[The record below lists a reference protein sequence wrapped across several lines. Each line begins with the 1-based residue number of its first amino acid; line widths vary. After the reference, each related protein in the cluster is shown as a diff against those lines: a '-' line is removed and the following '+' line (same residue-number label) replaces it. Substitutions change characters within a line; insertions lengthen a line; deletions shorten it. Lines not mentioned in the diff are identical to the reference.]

1 MKQSIKKKQYIK
13 QHPIRNPSKVMKL
26 DRLGSFHQTRLSF
39 TRQLI
44 KELKKRNAQFDISQ
58 WNLDKNGFGNAVIK
72 TIFDDHIYSLVVFCN
87 PLNDEERSDR
97 VIAEKWD
104 MTFSLFE
111 GVPSGSELTQMSQNL
126 IIQEAGRHL
135 PKQLTLSRANKSVR
149 IFNKV
154 LDNLSNGKQPS
165 KTLINEIGYL
175 VRTTAVYGNGKFG
188 IGDFSNNQDKE
199 FLKKPFQAEMLTV
212 YLIRYFS
219 IELINYLAKQ
229 KGENNSVKIS
239 DRIAKH
245 IGVGNATGLGMAPFL
260 VNHPGLIHKWILS
273 RETAV
278 SRVFS
283 IKKLSVDD
291 QNKIIDLIQQ
301 ACKYTSQWEV
311 NDIIQSKRITK
322 LNLELENIY
331 KNKNLPSLLSKNYPI
346 KNMFEF
352 FVNKI
357 SLETEEILQSIFIEP
372 FAELIE
378 DLEKEMGLREINS
391 VPIEYN
397 VSQLIEIIKENYSW
411 ALKID
416 ITHSNENHFFWYTS
430 QAKLEPRLGI
440 REIDDGHERQLPF
453 DIPHQVQ
460 KAIKVLEKLPG
471 DMTGSEAMITNPKIR
486 NIIRRI
492 VINKLYPY
500 SEIQNNLVEK
510 DIRPIDILRCKL
522 SFFGAS
528 KYDPKSDL
536 WTRITLFQGAPLPN
550 QLHEKNSCEWLFPVL
565 SNV

>member
-26 DRLGSFHQTRLSF
+26 DRLGSLHQTRLSF
-39 TRQLI
+39 TRQLV
-44 KELKKRNAQFDISQ
+44 KELTKRKAQFEISQ
-58 WNLDKNGFGNAVIK
+58 WDLDKNGFGSAVIK
-72 TIFDDHIYSLVVFCN
+72 TIFNDDIYSLVVFCN

-111 GVPSGSELTQMSQNL
+111 GAPSKSELTQMSQNL

-188 IGDFSNNQDKE
+188 IGDFSKNEDKE

-219 IELINYLAKQ
+219 IELINYLAKE
-229 KGENNSVKIS
+229 KGKNNSVKIS
-239 DRIAKH
+239 DKIAKH

-260 VNHPGLIHKWILS
+260 VNHPELIHKWILS
-273 RETAV
+273 RETAI

-283 IKKLSVDD
+283 IKELSVDD

-301 ACKYTSQWEV
+301 ACKYTSQWKV

-322 LNLELENIY
+322 LNLELKNIY
-331 KNKNLPSLLSKNYPI
+331 KNKNLSALLSKNYPI
-346 KNMFEF
+346 KNLFEF

-357 SLETEEILQSIFIEP
+357 SLETEEILHSIFIEP
-372 FAELIE
+372 FPELIE
-378 DLEKEMGLREINS
+378 DLEKEMGLQEKNS

-397 VSQLIEIIKENYSW
+397 VSQLIETIKENYSW

-416 ITHSNENHFFWYTS
+416 ISHSNENHFFWYTS

-460 KAIKVLEKLPG
+460 KVIKVLEKLPG
-471 DMTGSEAMITNPKIR
+471 EMTGSEAMITNPKIR
-486 NIIRRI
+486 NIIRRV

-500 SEIQNNLVEK
+500 SEIQNNLVGK

>member
-1 MKQSIKKKQYIK
+1 
-13 QHPIRNPSKVMKL
+13 MKL

-39 TRQLI
+39 TRQLV
-44 KELKKRNAQFDISQ
+44 KELTKRNAQFEISK
-58 WNLDKNGFGNAVIK
+58 WDLDKNGFGSAVIK
-72 TIFDDHIYSLVVFCN
+72 TIFNDDIYSLVVFCN

-111 GVPSGSELTQMSQNL
+111 GAPSESELTQMSQNL

-219 IELINYLAKQ
+219 IELINYLAKE

-260 VNHPGLIHKWILS
+260 VNHPELIHKWILS
-273 RETAV
+273 RETAI
-278 SRVFS
+278 SKVFS
-283 IKKLSVDD
+283 IKELSVDD

-301 ACKYTSQWEV
+301 ACKYTSQWKV

-331 KNKNLPSLLSKNYPI
+331 KNKNLPALLSKDYPI
-346 KNMFEF
+346 KNLFEF

-357 SLETEEILQSIFIEP
+357 SLETEEILHSVFIEP
-372 FAELIE
+372 FPELIE
-378 DLEKEMGLREINS
+378 DLEKEMGLQEKNS

-486 NIIRRI
+486 NIIRRV

-500 SEIQNNLVEK
+500 SEIQNNLVGK

>member
-1 MKQSIKKKQYIK
+1 MKQSLKKKQYIK

-39 TRQLI
+39 TRQLV
-44 KELKKRNAQFDISQ
+44 KELTKNNAQFEISQ
-58 WNLDKNGFGNAVIK
+58 WDLDKNGFGSAVIK
-72 TIFDDHIYSLVVFCN
+72 TIFNDDIYSLVVFCN

-111 GVPSGSELTQMSQNL
+111 GTPSKSELTQMSQNL
-126 IIQEAGRHL
+126 KIQEAGRHL

-188 IGDFSNNQDKE
+188 IGDFSKNQDKK

-219 IELINYLAKQ
+219 IELINYLAKE
-229 KGENNSVKIS
+229 KGKNNSVKIS
-239 DRIAKH
+239 DKIAKH

-260 VNHPGLIHKWILS
+260 LNHPELIHKWILS
-273 RETAV
+273 RETAI
-278 SRVFS
+278 SKVFS
-283 IKKLSVDD
+283 IKELSVDD

-301 ACKYTSQWEV
+301 ACKYTSQWKV

-331 KNKNLPSLLSKNYPI
+331 KNKNLPALLSKDYPI
-346 KNMFEF
+346 KKLFEF

-357 SLETEEILQSIFIEP
+357 SLETEEILHSVFIEP
-372 FAELIE
+372 FPELIE
-378 DLEKEMGLREINS
+378 DLEKEMGLQEKNS

-397 VSQLIEIIKENYSW
+397 VSQLIETIKENYSW

-416 ITHSNENHFFWYTS
+416 ISHSNENHFFWYTS

-486 NIIRRI
+486 NIIRRV

-500 SEIQNNLVEK
+500 SEIQNNLVGK

>member
-13 QHPIRNPSKVMKL
+13 QHPIRNPSKVMTL
-26 DRLGSFHQTRLSF
+26 ERLGSFHQTRLSF
-39 TRQLI
+39 TRQLV
-44 KELKKRNAQFDISQ
+44 KELTKRKAQFEISQ
-58 WNLDKNGFGNAVIK
+58 WNLDKNGFGCAVIK
-72 TIFDDHIYSLVVFCN
+72 TIFNHDIYSLVVFCN

-111 GVPSGSELTQMSQNL
+111 GVPSESELTQMSQNL

-188 IGDFSNNQDKE
+188 IGDFSKNQDKE

-229 KGENNSVKIS
+229 KGKSNSVKIS

-260 VNHPGLIHKWILS
+260 INHPGLIHKWMLC
-273 RETAV
+273 RETAI

-283 IKKLSVDD
+283 IKELSVDN

-331 KNKNLPSLLSKNYPI
+331 KNNNLPSLLSKNYPI

-372 FAELIE
+372 FPELIE

-460 KAIKVLEKLPG
+460 KALKVLEKLPG

-486 NIIRRI
+486 NIIRRV

-500 SEIQNNLVEK
+500 SEIQNNLVGK

-536 WTRITLFQGAPLPN
+536 WTRITLFQGAPLPH

>member
-1 MKQSIKKKQYIK
+1 
-13 QHPIRNPSKVMKL
+13 
-26 DRLGSFHQTRLSF
+26 
-39 TRQLI
+39 
-44 KELKKRNAQFDISQ
+44 
-58 WNLDKNGFGNAVIK
+58 
-72 TIFDDHIYSLVVFCN
+72 
-87 PLNDEERSDR
+87 
-97 VIAEKWD
+97 
-104 MTFSLFE
+104 
-111 GVPSGSELTQMSQNL
+111 
-126 IIQEAGRHL
+126 
-135 PKQLTLSRANKSVR
+135 
-149 IFNKV
+149 
-154 LDNLSNGKQPS
+154 
-165 KTLINEIGYL
+165 
-175 VRTTAVYGNGKFG
+175 
-188 IGDFSNNQDKE
+188 
-199 FLKKPFQAEMLTV
+199 
-212 YLIRYFS
+212 
-219 IELINYLAKQ
+219 
-229 KGENNSVKIS
+229 
-239 DRIAKH
+239 
-245 IGVGNATGLGMAPFL
+245 
-260 VNHPGLIHKWILS
+260 
-273 RETAV
+273 
-278 SRVFS
+278 
-283 IKKLSVDD
+283 
-291 QNKIIDLIQQ
+291 
-301 ACKYTSQWEV
+301 
-311 NDIIQSKRITK
+311 
-322 LNLELENIY
+322 
-331 KNKNLPSLLSKNYPI
+331 
-346 KNMFEF
+346 MFEF

-372 FAELIE
+372 FPELIE

-440 REIDDGHERQLPF
+440 REIDDGYERQLPF

-486 NIIRRI
+486 NIIRRV

-500 SEIQNNLVEK
+500 SEIQNNLVGK

-550 QLHEKNSCEWLFPVL
+550 QLHKKNSCEWLFPVL

>member
-13 QHPIRNPSKVMKL
+13 QHPIRNPSKVMTL
-26 DRLGSFHQTRLSF
+26 ERLGSFHQTRLSF
-39 TRQLI
+39 TRQLV
-44 KELKKRNAQFDISQ
+44 KELTKRNAQFEISK
-58 WNLDKNGFGNAVIK
+58 WDLDKNGFGSAVIK
-72 TIFDDHIYSLVVFCN
+72 TIFNDDIYSLVVFCN

-111 GVPSGSELTQMSQNL
+111 GAPSKSELTQMSQNL

-149 IFNKV
+149 IFKKV

-165 KTLINEIGYL
+165 KALINEIGYL

-188 IGDFSNNQDKE
+188 IGDFSKNEDKE

-229 KGENNSVKIS
+229 KGKSNSVKIS

-260 VNHPGLIHKWILS
+260 VNHPELIHKWILS
-273 RETAV
+273 RETAI

-283 IKKLSVDD
+283 IKELSVDD

-357 SLETEEILQSIFIEP
+357 SLETEEILHSIFIEP
-372 FAELIE
+372 FPELIE
-378 DLEKEMGLREINS
+378 DIEKEMGLQEKNS

-397 VSQLIEIIKENYSW
+397 VSQLIETIKENYSW

-416 ITHSNENHFFWYTS
+416 ISHSNENHFFWYTS

-460 KAIKVLEKLPG
+460 KVIKVLEKLPG
-471 DMTGSEAMITNPKIR
+471 EMTGSEAMITNPKIR
-486 NIIRRI
+486 NIIRRV

-500 SEIQNNLVEK
+500 SEIQNNLVGK

-565 SNV
+565 SIV

>member
-13 QHPIRNPSKVMKL
+13 QHPIRNPSKVMTL
-26 DRLGSFHQTRLSF
+26 ERLGSFHQTRLSF
-39 TRQLI
+39 TRQLV
-44 KELKKRNAQFDISQ
+44 KELTKTNAQFEISQ
-58 WNLDKNGFGNAVIK
+58 WNLDKNGFGSAVIK
-72 TIFDDHIYSLVVFCN
+72 TIFNDDIYSLVVFCN

-111 GVPSGSELTQMSQNL
+111 GAPSESELTQMSQNL

-188 IGDFSNNQDKE
+188 IGDFSKNEDKE

-219 IELINYLAKQ
+219 IELINYLAKE
-229 KGENNSVKIS
+229 KGKNNSVKIS
-239 DRIAKH
+239 NKIAKH

-260 VNHPGLIHKWILS
+260 LNHPELIHKWILS
-273 RETAV
+273 RETAI

-283 IKKLSVDD
+283 IKELSIDD
-291 QNKIIDLIQQ
+291 QNQIIDLIQQ
-301 ACKYTSQWEV
+301 ACKYTSQWKV
-311 NDIIQSKRITK
+311 DDIIQSKRITK
-322 LNLELENIY
+322 LNLELKNIY
-331 KNKNLPSLLSKNYPI
+331 KNKNLSALLSKNYPI
-346 KNMFEF
+346 KNLFEF

-357 SLETEEILQSIFIEP
+357 SLETEEILHSIFIEP
-372 FAELIE
+372 FPELIE
-378 DLEKEMGLREINS
+378 DLEKEMGLQEKNS

-397 VSQLIEIIKENYSW
+397 VSQLIETIKENYSW

-416 ITHSNENHFFWYTS
+416 ISHSNENHFFWYTS

-471 DMTGSEAMITNPKIR
+471 EMTGSEAMITNPKIR
-486 NIIRRI
+486 NIVRRV

-500 SEIQNNLVEK
+500 SEIQNNLVGK

-536 WTRITLFQGAPLPN
+536 WTRITLFQGAPLPH

>member
-1 MKQSIKKKQYIK
+1 MKHSIKKKQYIK

-26 DRLGSFHQTRLSF
+26 DRLGSLHQTRLSF
-39 TRQLI
+39 TRQLV
-44 KELKKRNAQFDISQ
+44 KELTKNNAQFEISQ
-58 WNLDKNGFGNAVIK
+58 WDLDKNGFGSAVIK
-72 TIFDDHIYSLVVFCN
+72 TIFNDDIYSLVVFCN

-111 GVPSGSELTQMSQNL
+111 GAPSKSELTQMSQNL

-188 IGDFSNNQDKE
+188 IGDFSKNEDKE

-219 IELINYLAKQ
+219 IELINYLAKE
-229 KGENNSVKIS
+229 KGKNNSVKIS
-239 DRIAKH
+239 DKIAKH

-260 VNHPGLIHKWILS
+260 VNHPELIHKWILS
-273 RETAV
+273 RETAI

-283 IKKLSVDD
+283 IKELSVDD
-291 QNKIIDLIQQ
+291 QNQIIDLIQQ
-301 ACKYTSQWEV
+301 ACKYTSQWKV
-311 NDIIQSKRITK
+311 DDIIQLKRITK
-322 LNLELENIY
+322 LNLELKNIY
-331 KNKNLPSLLSKNYPI
+331 KNKNLSALLSKNYPI
-346 KNMFEF
+346 KNLFEF

-357 SLETEEILQSIFIEP
+357 SLETEEILHSIFIEP
-372 FAELIE
+372 FPELIE
-378 DLEKEMGLREINS
+378 DLEKEMGLQEKNS

-397 VSQLIEIIKENYSW
+397 VSQLIETIKENYSW

-416 ITHSNENHFFWYTS
+416 ISHSNENHFFWYTS

-486 NIIRRI
+486 NIIRRV

-500 SEIQNNLVEK
+500 SEIQNNLVGK